1 MPRLI
6 ALVAAGLLLMSFTS
20 SVDAKTVHVRL
31 TTQQVAT
38 VCGKQLQSN
47 PGKASGC
54 SKPCGHYSC
63 DYTCTKDGCIGQC
76 LNCPGVGRV
85 IFPGLKSRMV
95 IKNAV
100 NSSQ

>member
-95 IKNAV
+95 IMNAV